1 MLDQLFEISRK
12 AAESS
17 LQMQQAMF
25 KQLTQNMLSTSPVA
39 VGISADWGGSM
50 RKQWITGTIEALNK
64 QREAIDTAYRAGMQM
79 IEQAARASEA
89 KSAEEAVRAIEEL
102 WRKVFDGYKGQAE
115 AQFREY
121 QTWAA
126 KAFEMAHNKTETT

>member
-25 KQLTQNMLSTSPVA
+25 KQLTQNMLSTSPAA

-50 RKQWITGTIEALNK
+50 RKQSITGTIEALNK
-64 QREAIDTAYRAGMQM
+64 QREAIDTAYRAGIQM
-79 IEQAARASEA
+79 IEQAAHASEA
-89 KSAEEAVRAIEEL
+89 KSAEEAVRAVEEV

-115 AQFREY
+115 AQFREF
-121 QTWAA
+121 QTWAD